1 MEATILT
8 VMVGLAAV
16 GFGVLRL
23 MWRSL
28 DGRMDRLDGRMD
40 RLDGRMDR
48 LDGRMDR
55 LEEQRET
62 DRREVIGMLVVQ
74 ARQLG
79 RIEGNLGLAPEP
91 AGDPPPA
98 SEAAAAV

>member
-23 MWRSL
+23 MWRS
-28 DGRMDRLDGRMD
+28 LDGRMD

>member
-23 MWRSL
+23 MWRS
-28 DGRMDRLDGRMD
+28 
-40 RLDGRMDR
+40 LDGRMDR

>member
-48 LDGRMDR
+48 L
-55 LEEQRET
+55 EEQRET
-62 DRREVIGMLVVQ
+62 DRREVIGMLVGQ

-79 RIEGNLGLAPEP
+79 RIEGNLGLAPGP